1 MLKDKIG
8 FAGKGWGAVAAVKS
22 LKQFYNLECLSTDGN
37 VIDLLSDQSNSVNS
51 FDEFTCNLI
60 ICAGYEPL
68 IEEKLLS
75 RYKIINIHYS
85 LLPAYRGWHSTA
97 WAIMNGENKLGLS
110 IFEMNQFMD
119 DGAIIHQKEFV
130 NDNTS
135 SATHYMG
142 LMNNYIED
150 NLGKIIKK
158 YSNGEITPKPQDKSK
173 ASWVGKRNQTHNL
186 INFNNSFEHCK
197 RLFRVLQFPYPKPQI
212 EYKKEIYTVQKVK
225 YHKCSINTDIA
236 RILNIDNEGIW
247 IKAQDGYIIVNDIED
262 INNNTINNNTFKIGT
277 YVNDNCKKIY

>member
-1 MLKDKIG
+1 MQDNKIG

-37 VIDLLSDQSNSVNS
+37 VIDLLSDQSNLVNS

-85 LLPAYRGWHSTA
+85 LLPKYRGWHSTA

-119 DGAIIHQKEFV
+119 DGPIIHQKKFV

-142 LMNNYIED
+142 LMNTYIEE
-150 NLGKIIKK
+150 NLGQIINK
-158 YSNGEITPKPQDKSK
+158 YSIGEITSKPQDKSK
-173 ASWVGKRNQTHNL
+173 ASWVGKRSQTHNL
-186 INFNNSFEHCK
+186 INFNNGFEHCK
-197 RLFRVLQFPYPKPQI
+197 RLFRVLQFPYPLPQI
-212 EYKKEIYTVQKVK
+212 RYRKEYYTVGKVVF
-225 YHKCSINTDIA
+225 HKSDVQTDIG
-236 RILNIDNEGIW
+236 RILNVDSDGVW
-247 IKAQDGYIIVNDIED
+247 VKSLDGYIIMNDIED
-262 INNNTINNNTFKIGT
+262 VMGNCINNNTFKLGSFI
-277 YVNDNCKKIY
+277 ND